1 MSELSA
7 ALFDKECNQTQEP
20 NSTLADIAEI
30 TMGQSPAGTSYN
42 EAGKGEVFYQGRGE
56 FGTMFPRRRLYTT
69 EPKRMAQ
76 EGDTLMSVRAPVGD
90 LNIANERC
98 CIGRGLAAIHSD
110 NFQSFVYYLLR
121 AQAKQLD
128 AFNGDGTVFGSING
142 KALKA
147 LPVYLPNW
155 DVMIRLETELGS
167 INQMIRKNDDEI
179 QILEQLR
186 NTLLPKLITGEIDVS
201 KISAYQE
208 GFSDEH

>member
-1 MSELSA
+1 
-7 ALFDKECNQTQEP
+7 
-20 NSTLADIAEI
+20 
-30 TMGQSPAGTSYN
+30 
-42 EAGKGEVFYQGRGE
+42 
-56 FGTMFPRRRLYTT
+56 
-69 EPKRMAQ
+69 
-76 EGDTLMSVRAPVGD
+76 MSVRAPVGD